1 MKKVITIGDKD
12 IELNNNVAWVMEYR
26 DQFGKDIVPSLMP
39 LLATMIEGF
48 ASVISEAGGDKLDV
62 SSFASAVE
70 GRAMEILLPMF
81 QIEMVDV
88 VINVLWAMAKA
99 SDDNI
104 APPKQWVKQ
113 FDEFPLDVVVPAV
126 YELILKGFVS
136 SKNLDRLKK
145 VGASLKDLQPSN

>member
-48 ASVISEAGGDKLDV
+48 ASVISEAGGEKLEM
-62 SSFASAVE
+62 SALASAVE

-88 VINVLWAMAKA
+88 VINVTWAMAKA
-99 SDDNI
+99 ADDNI
-104 APPKQWVKQ
+104 LPPKQWVKQ
-113 FDEFPLDVVVPAV
+113 FEEFPLDVVVPNV

-136 SKNLDRLKK
+136 SKNLIRLKK
-145 VGASLKDLQPSN
+145 LGASLKDLQPSN

>member
-1 MKKVITIGDKD
+1 MKKIITIGDKEV
-12 IELNNNVAWVMEYR
+12 ELNNNVAWVMEYR

-39 LLATMIEGF
+39 LLATMVEGL
-48 ASVISEAGGDKLDV
+48 ASVVSEAGGEKLEI
-62 SSFASAVE
+62 SALASAVE

>member
-62 SSFASAVE
+62 SSLASAVE

-145 VGASLKDLQPSN
+145 VGTSLKDLQPSN

>member
-48 ASVISEAGGDKLDV
+48 ASVISEAGGDKLDF
-62 SSFASAVE
+62 SSLASAVE

>member
-62 SSFASAVE
+62 SSLASAVE
-70 GRAMEILLPMF
+70 GRAMEILLPML

>member
-48 ASVISEAGGDKLDV
+48 ASVISEAGGEKLEM
-62 SSFASAVE
+62 SALASAVE

-99 SDDNI
+99 ADDTI

-126 YELILKGFVS
+126 YDLILKGFVS
-136 SKNLDRLKK
+136 SKNLTRLKSI
-145 VGASLKDLQPSN
+145 GASLKNLQPSN

>member
-62 SSFASAVE
+62 SSLASAVE

>member
-12 IELNNNVAWVMEYR
+12 IELNNNVAWVIEYR

-62 SSFASAVE
+62 SSLASAVE

-113 FDEFPLDVVVPAV
+113 FDEFPIDVVVPAV

>member
-48 ASVISEAGGDKLDV
+48 ASVISEAGGEKLEM
-62 SSFASAVE
+62 SALASAVE

-99 SDDNI
+99 ADDTI

-126 YELILKGFVS
+126 YDLILKGFVS
-136 SKNLDRLKK
+136 SKNLTRLKSI
-145 VGASLKDLQPSN
+145 G

>member
-62 SSFASAVE
+62 SSLASAVE

-145 VGASLKDLQPSN
+145 VGASLKDLQPLN

>member
-39 LLATMIEGF
+39 LLATMIEGL
-48 ASVISEAGGDKLDV
+48 ASVVSEAGGEKLEI
-62 SSFASAVE
+62 SALASAVE
-70 GRAMEILLPMF
+70 GRAMEILLPLF

-88 VINVLWAMAKA
+88 VINVTWAMAKA
-99 SDDNI
+99 ADDNI
-104 APPKQWVKQ
+104 LPPKQWVKQ
-113 FDEFPLDVVVPAV
+113 FEEFPLDVVVPNV

-136 SKNLDRLKK
+136 SKNLIRLKK
-145 VGASLKDLQPSN
+145 LGASLKDLQPSN

>member
-1 MKKVITIGDKD
+1 MKKIITIGDKD

-62 SSFASAVE
+62 SSLASAVE

>member
-1 MKKVITIGDKD
+1 MKKIITIGDKEV
-12 IELNNNVAWVMEYR
+12 ELNNNVAWVMEYR

-39 LLATMIEGF
+39 LLATMVEGF

-62 SSFASAVE
+62 SSLASAVE

>member
-1 MKKVITIGDKD
+1 MKKIITIGDKEV
-12 IELNNNVAWVMEYR
+12 ELNNNVAWVMEYR

-62 SSFASAVE
+62 SSLASAVE